1 MVFRALQTGQFV
13 LALWRRHEDAP
24 RLIAALCQLLL
35 LLPDCLAAYLLLL
48 DLLDAGCSLCAAL
61 GD

>member
-24 RLIAALCQLLL
+24 RLIAALCPLL
-35 LLPDCLAAYLLLL
+35 LLPDRLAAYLLLL